1 MSFHWKFLPKPSRF
15 RRFSLFAEKDG
26 FSNDGSVYTLYV
38 AGFFKTSYRIPRTLK
53 ETTRIS
59 SQRSLW
65 LAFLKGCRCLWT
77 ARNRQEFEPFEAV
90 DSASIDSDGLLCS
103 PPLFFFNLSPL
114 PKGMPFPCH
123 EFAAISSNVSSV
135 SVWFCLSC
143 WLFGAISPF
152 LLVDRYLSSL
162 FV

>member
-1 MSFHWKFLPKPSRF
+1 MSFHWKFPPKPSQF

-65 LAFLKGCRCLWT
+65 LAFVKGCRCLWT
-77 ARNRQEFEPFEAV
+77 ARNLQEFEPFETV

-103 PPLFFFNLSPL
+103 PPLFFSTYPRFQKVCFFLATNSLQFRATSPL
-114 PKGMPFPCH
+114 CL
-123 EFAAISSNVSSV
+123 SSSV
-135 SVWFCLSC
+135 WVASCLAQSR
-143 WLFGAISPF
+143 LSF
-152 LLVDRYLSSL
+152 L
-162 FV
+162 

>member
-1 MSFHWKFLPKPSRF
+1 MSFHWKFPPKPSRF

-26 FSNDGSVYTLYV
+26 FSNDSSVYTLYV

-77 ARNRQEFEPFEAV
+77 ARNRQGFEPFEAV

-103 PPLFFFNLSPL
+103 PPLFFFQPTPASKRYAFSLPRIRCNFEQRLLCVCLVLSELLTIWRNLVF
-114 PKGMPFPCH
+114 PFCR
-123 EFAAISSNVSSV
+123 S
-135 SVWFCLSC
+135 
-143 WLFGAISPF
+143 
-152 LLVDRYLSSL
+152 LL
-162 FV
+162 